1 MNVPLRKPRDKQ
13 KLRKEYLA
21 NLALSA
27 SNDQLNLNAQKM
39 YKSTGASS
47 LLADNITKTEKQMGE
62 EGYKNLARDFLSGE
76 HILNSMNA
84 SDLVHQLSPDDM
96 RFIYQYKDFVAQD
109 FKGREVPVSVFKAY
123 IQKLRRKIEAT
134 QGVDFGLQ
142 QTGSGLLLSPESVF
156 SQAGLLRIQSLMR
169 RNGFSAFQIRQ
180 IEGNLQQL
188 ESATLDAE
196 EIQKLKNIGAIEQ
209 NELQE
214 INSEIV
220 ENIPTID
227 ELEDAIVRRDA
238 QRLFDITTLTPAIIN
253 ASHELKERIRDAEA
267 IRPEKNP
274 SFIESEAELEP
285 PQLEPEGLSGRTELE
300 DASEIEDEE
309 RGFVPRGRLIEMIR
323 EVADAKGVDVDER
336 RLKEDKNLQ
345 QYYEE
350 LNSLGFNL
358 PRPPTPIAYDPAEE
372 QLDERQETVKGYG
385 MRGSGLRKK
394 TPKDRSAGYNKP
406 KVYRQ
411 FGRHMINEAR
421 LRNNELMIKYPS
433 GSAIRDL
440 PTKKI
445 SNQLRNALMK
455 LTDNVIPDLSGL
467 GIDDKNHL
475 HHIIRQTNYNL
486 PIEENDDE
494 DDKEHTRFKILTGE
508 VLAGNDSKEVI
519 KELKMMLIKFKR
531 EGRISNQESN
541 SILEDLLHMGH

>member
-13 KLRKEYLA
+13 KVRKEYLA

-39 YKSTGASS
+39 YKATGASS
-47 LLADNITKTEKQMGE
+47 LLADNITKTEKQMGD

-109 FKGREVPVSVFKAY
+109 FKGREVPTAVFKAY
-123 IQKLRRKIEAT
+123 IQKLRKKIEAT

-156 SQAGLLRIQSLMR
+156 SQAGLLRLQSLMR
-169 RNGFSAFQIRQ
+169 RNGFSAIQIRQ

-188 ESATLDAE
+188 ESVTLDNE
-196 EIQKLKNIGAIEQ
+196 EIQKLRYISAIEQ

-214 INSEIV
+214 INS
-220 ENIPTID
+220 NIMDDIPSID
-227 ELEDAIVRRDA
+227 DLEGAILQRDM
-238 QRLFDITTLTPAIIN
+238 QRLFDITSLTPAIFD

-274 SFIESEAELEP
+274 AFIEGEAELEP
-285 PQLEPEGLSGRTELE
+285 PQLQPESTESTSGRTDLE
-300 DASEIEDEE
+300 DADAIEEE
-309 RGFVPRGRLIEMIR
+309 VGTNPLRTQLIKMIR
-323 EVADAKGVDVDER
+323 VVADAKGVDVDER
-336 RLKEDKNLQ
+336 RLIEDKDLSAYH
-345 QYYEE
+345 QY
-350 LNSLGFNL
+350 LNNL
-358 PRPPTPIAYDPAEE
+358 PYPQRRPIAYDRAEE
-372 QLDERQETVKGYG
+372 PLDERQETVKGYG

-394 TPKDRSAGYNKP
+394 TPKDRSAGYAKP

-455 LTDNVIPDLSGL
+455 LTDGVIPDMSGL

-475 HHIIRQTNYNL
+475 HHIIRHTNYNL

-494 DDKEHTRFKILTGE
+494 DDKEHTRFKILIGE
-508 VLAGNDSKEVI
+508 IHAGNDSKEII
-519 KELKMMLIKFKR
+519 KELKMLLIKFKR

-541 SILEDLLHMGH
+541 SILEELLHLGH